1 MGQKRDETPES
12 QRFRK
17 QTWLHTKTP
26 EMAHGDTAP
35 RSRELLMK
43 GGAAGGTPG
52 EQFREEEALLK
63 QGENEWQAGQALKLR
78 RRPFNLNLGRL

>member
-1 MGQKRDETPES
+1 MLNSSRALRVLEAITTSKADESLWARSAMRHQKVRDLGSRPGS
-12 QRFRK
+12 PQK
-17 QTWLHTKTP
+17 PP
-26 EMAHGDTAP
+26 EMAQGDTAP

-63 QGENEWQAGQALKLR
+63 
-78 RRPFNLNLGRL
+78 

>member
-1 MGQKRDETPES
+1 MGQKRDERPES

-17 QTWLHTKTP
+17 QTWLHTIPPPCPKMTQ
-26 EMAHGDTAP
+26 GDIAL

-52 EQFREEEALLK
+52 EQFREEEALRK
-63 QGENEWQAGQALKLR
+63 
-78 RRPFNLNLGRL
+78 